1 MIVGPLRRSHSCD
14 HIAEGYT
21 MEDLTLQY
29 VVRVKVSR
37 VLIAENVKAV
47 STGTVCY
54 GIAHIEY

>member
-1 MIVGPLRRSHSCD
+1 
-14 HIAEGYT
+14 